1 MKRLSRWSMAIVATF
16 VLALSLVGGLAKQA
30 LADTTP
36 VTSEAELL
44 AAIAAAPADG
54 SQTIVQVNAD
64 FTITAPVQVPANK
77 NIRLM
82 GTGTITSAMTGSN
95 HFYMFKIASGGAVT
109 LDGATIN
116 GNNTAFAVENRG
128 SFTLLRGVIK
138 NGKAKPYPGNNGVVL
153 TTGAGAKFVMAGGTI
168 QDSTVANALGGAVT
182 VANGATGELRDGTI
196 QNTTLTNQYSGS
208 VMVRN
213 ADFTMTGG
221 TITGGDASST
231 INSSGGLMLYALD
244 PNGETTTATMGGG
257 YITNN
262 KAVDGAGVHVYA
274 GNPQYGDSK
283 SKADFTFNGGSI
295 TNNVASESGGGIYVT
310 WNGNVVMNNGII
322 KNNTAGIAGGGVAT
336 YDQFV
341 GVVGGQKVPYS
352 RVGAPWNNWPNIYR
366 AGFTMNGG
374 SIDGNKATSNGTNQL
389 GDKGVGAGIYIASAN
404 ATLNAGEIINNT
416 ANDQGG
422 AVYVASVPYVLHIN
436 NALIKDNTA
445 TVIGGGAWFC
455 PTGDAEFHSK
465 NGVAFFNN
473 TANGAGDEIATV
485 RGAGESAGATISDY
499 MLGGASAHWTKDG
512 AVTINLP
519 SILGEADPAAARHTT
534 EEVSNIVNNTDML
547 ALESNPRHES
557 IAAAQNKAKLFIYG
571 NTAQRGGGIG
581 SNGTVITGEEGT
593 QDVTVKKVWDTSAN
607 PDAVIP
613 EKLTVYLV
621 ADGYRVDSVELSAA
635 NNWEHTFTGLPD
647 NVTLTFEESA
657 PTGWTAQTP
666 EVNGNVTTLTN
677 KADAPVTRDVPVT
690 KVWNG
695 TKKDSVTVH
704 LLADGVDTGQTLVLS
719 EANNWTGS
727 FVGVNLYAADNHV
740 IAYTV
745 SEDAIEG
752 YTSEITGD
760 MVNGFTITNTETP
773 VTPTPTPEKPG
784 KKRKHRTPDTG
795 DASVVAMVA
804 FATVGAGFVGV
815 GAYARTRKEQ

>member
-36 VTSEAELL
+36 VTSETELL
-44 AAIAAAPADG
+44 AAIATAPTDG

-82 GTGTITSAMTGSN
+82 GSGTITSAMTDPK
-95 HFYMFKIASGGAVT
+95 HLFYMFKIASGGAVT
-109 LDGATIN
+109 LDGATID

-138 NGKAKPYPGNNGVVL
+138 NGKAKPDFGNNGVVL
-153 TTGAGAKFVMAGGTI
+153 TIGAGAKFVMAGGTI
-168 QDSTVANALGGAVT
+168 QDSMVDNALGGAVT

-221 TITGGDASST
+221 TITGGDASS
-231 INSSGGLMLYALD
+231 ISSSGGLMLYARD
-244 PNGETTTATMGGG
+244 PKGETTTATMNGG

-274 GNPQYGDSK
+274 GNPNFDDSK

-341 GVVGGQKVPYS
+341 GVVKGQKVPYS

-374 SIDGNKATSNGTNQL
+374 SIEQNKATSNGTNKL
-389 GDKGVGAGIYIASAN
+389 GDKGVGAGVYIASAN
-404 ATLNAGEIINNT
+404 VTLNAGEIINNT

-455 PTGDAEFHSK
+455 PTGVAEFHSK

-519 SILGEADPAAARHTT
+519 SILGDADQAAARHTT
-534 EEVSNIVNNTDML
+534 EEVSSIVNNTDLL

-557 IAAAQNKAKLFIYG
+557 INAAQNKAKLLIYG

-677 KADAPVTRDVPVT
+677 KADAPVT
-690 KVWNG
+690 
-695 TKKDSVTVH
+695 
-704 LLADGVDTGQTLVLS
+704 
-719 EANNWTGS
+719 
-727 FVGVNLYAADNHV
+727 
-740 IAYTV
+740 
-745 SEDAIEG
+745 
-752 YTSEITGD
+752 
-760 MVNGFTITNTETP
+760 
-773 VTPTPTPEKPG
+773 PTPTSEKPG
-784 KKRKHRTPDTG
+784 KKRKHRTPYTG

-815 GAYARTRKEQ
+815 GAYARTRKDQ

>member
-1 MKRLSRWSMAIVATF
+1 MEDLQSKRLQTPP
-16 VLALSLVGGLAKQA
+16 
-30 LADTTP
+30 P

-54 SQTIVQVNAD
+54 SQSIVQVNAD

-77 NIRLM
+77 NIRLTGS
-82 GTGTITSAMTGSN
+82 GTVTSAMTGSN

-109 LDGATIN
+109 LDGATID

-138 NGKAKPYPGNNGVVL
+138 NGKAKLYPGNNGVVL
-153 TTGAGAKFVMAGGTI
+153 TTGAGAKFV
-168 QDSTVANALGGAVT
+168 
-182 VANGATGELRDGTI
+182 
-196 QNTTLTNQYSGS
+196 
-208 VMVRN
+208 
-213 ADFTMTGG
+213 MTGG

-262 KAVDGAGVHVYA
+262 KAVEGAGVHIYA
-274 GNPQYGDSK
+274 GNPQLGDSK

-295 TNNVASESGGGIYVT
+295 TNNVALSSGGGIYVT
-310 WNGNVVMNNGII
+310 WNGNAVMNNGII

-374 SIDGNKATSNGTNQL
+374 SIDGNKATSNGINQL

-436 NALIKDNTA
+436 NTLIKDNTA

-465 NGVAFFNN
+465 NGVAFSNN

-519 SILGEADPAAARHTT
+519 SILGDADPAAARHTT

-557 IAAAQNKAKLFIYG
+557 INATQNKAQLLIYG

-613 EKLTVYLV
+613 EKLTVYFV

-666 EVNGNVTTLTN
+666 EANGNVTTLTN

-704 LLADGVDTGQTLVLS
+704 LLADGVDTGQTVVLS
-719 EANNWTGS
+719 EANNWTSS
-727 FVGVNLYAADNHV
+727 F
-740 IAYTV
+740 
-745 SEDAIEG
+745 
-752 YTSEITGD
+752 
-760 MVNGFTITNTETP
+760 MV
-773 VTPTPTPEKPG
+773 
-784 KKRKHRTPDTG
+784 
-795 DASVVAMVA
+795 
-804 FATVGAGFVGV
+804 
-815 GAYARTRKEQ
+815 

>member
-1 MKRLSRWSMAIVATF
+1 MKRLSRWSMAVVATF

-30 LADTTP
+30 LADTTV
-36 VTSEAELL
+36 VTSESELL

-54 SQTIVQVNAD
+54 SQSILQVNAD
-64 FTITAPVQVPANK
+64 FTISAPVQIPANK
-77 NIRLM
+77 NIRLT
-82 GTGTITSAMTGSN
+82 GSGTITSAMTGSN
-95 HFYMFKIASGGAVT
+95 SFYMFKIASGGAVT
-109 LDGATIN
+109 LDGASID

-128 SFTLLRGVIK
+128 SFTVLRGVIK
-138 NGKAKPYPGNNGVVL
+138 NGKARPSPGNNGVVF
-153 TTGAGAKFVMAGGTI
+153 TTGAGAKFIMAGGTI

-182 VANGATGELRDGTI
+182 IANGATGELRDGTI
-196 QNTTLTNQYSGS
+196 QNTTLTNQYSAS
-208 VMVRN
+208 VLVRN

-221 TITGGDASST
+221 TITGGDAST
-231 INSSGGLMLYALD
+231 TVNSSGGLMLYALD

-257 YITNN
+257 YISHN
-262 KAVDGAGVHVYA
+262 KSKEGAGVLVYA
-274 GNPQYGDSK
+274 GNPNFGDSK

-295 TNNVASESGGGIYVT
+295 TDNVASSIGGGIYVT

-322 KNNTAGIAGGGVAT
+322 KNNTAGNAGGGVAA

-422 AVYVASVPYVLHIN
+422 AVYVASVPYVVHIN
-436 NALIKDNTA
+436 NALIKENTA

-455 PTGDAEFHSK
+455 PTGEAEFHSK

-473 TANGAGDEIATV
+473 TANGAADEIATV
-485 RGAGESAGATISDY
+485 RGAGNTAGATISDY

-512 AVTINLP
+512 AVAINLP
-519 SILGEADPAAARHTT
+519 SILGDADPAAARHTT

-557 IAAAQNKAKLFIYG
+557 INAAQNKAQLLIYG

-607 PDAVIP
+607 PNAVIP

-647 NVTLTFEESA
+647 NVTLSFAEST

-666 EVNGNVTTLTN
+666 QVNGNVTTLTN
-677 KADAPVTRDVPVT
+677 KADAPETRNIPVT
-690 KVWNG
+690 KVWSG
-695 TKKDSVTVH
+695 AKKDSVTVH
-704 LLADGVDTGQTLVLS
+704 LLADGVDTGKTLVLS

-727 FVGVNLYAADNHV
+727 FTGVNLYAADGHV

-752 YTSEITGD
+752 YTSETTGD

-784 KKRKHRTPDTG
+784 KKRKHRTPNTG
-795 DASVVAMVA
+795 DASVVALVA
-804 FATVGAGFVGV
+804 FATVGVGFVGI
-815 GAYARTRKEQ
+815 GAYARTRKDQ

>member
-1 MKRLSRWSMAIVATF
+1 MKRLSHWSMAIVATF
-16 VLALSLVGGLAKQA
+16 VLALSLIGGLAKQA

-36 VTSEAELL
+36 VTSETELL
-44 AAIAAAPADG
+44 AAIATAPTDG
-54 SQTIVQVNAD
+54 SQTIVQVNTD

-82 GTGTITSAMTGSN
+82 GSGTITSAMTDPK
-95 HFYMFKIASGGAVT
+95 HLFYMFKIASGGAVT
-109 LDGATIN
+109 LDGATID
-116 GNNTAFAVENRG
+116 GNDTAFAVENRG

-138 NGKAKPYPGNNGVVL
+138 NGKAKPDFGNNGVVL
-153 TTGAGAKFVMAGGTI
+153 TIGAGAKFVMAGGTI
-168 QDSTVANALGGAVT
+168 QDSTVDNALGGAVT

-196 QNTTLTNQYSGS
+196 QNTTLSNQYSGS

-221 TITGGDASST
+221 TITGGDASS
-231 INSSGGLMLYALD
+231 ISSSGGLMLYARD
-244 PNGETTTATMGGG
+244 PKGETTTATMNGG

-274 GNPQYGDSK
+274 GNPNFDDSK

-341 GVVGGQKVPYS
+341 GVVKGQKVPYS

-374 SIDGNKATSNGTNQL
+374 SIDGNKATSNGTNKL
-389 GDKGVGAGIYIASAN
+389 GDKGVGAGVYIASAN
-404 ATLNAGEIINNT
+404 VTLNAGEIINNT

-455 PTGDAEFHSK
+455 PTGVAEFHSK

-519 SILGEADPAAARHTT
+519 SILGEADQAAARHTT

-547 ALESNPRHES
+547 ALESNLRYSS
-557 IAAAQNKAKLFIYG
+557 ITAAQNKAQLIISG

-677 KADAPVTRDVPVT
+677 KADAPVT
-690 KVWNG
+690 
-695 TKKDSVTVH
+695 
-704 LLADGVDTGQTLVLS
+704 
-719 EANNWTGS
+719 
-727 FVGVNLYAADNHV
+727 
-740 IAYTV
+740 
-745 SEDAIEG
+745 
-752 YTSEITGD
+752 
-760 MVNGFTITNTETP
+760 
-773 VTPTPTPEKPG
+773 PTPTPEKPG
-784 KKRKHRTPDTG
+784 KKRKHRTPYTG

-815 GAYARTRKEQ
+815 GAYARTRKDQ

>member
-16 VLALSLVGGLAKQA
+16 VLALSLIGGLAKQA

-36 VTSEAELL
+36 VTSETELL
-44 AAIAAAPADG
+44 AAIATAPTDG

-82 GTGTITSAMTGSN
+82 GSGTITSAMTDPK
-95 HFYMFKIASGGAVT
+95 HLFYMFKIASGGAVT
-109 LDGATIN
+109 LDGATID

-138 NGKAKPYPGNNGVVL
+138 NGKAKPDFGNNGVVL
-153 TTGAGAKFVMAGGTI
+153 TIGAGAKFVMAGGTI
-168 QDSTVANALGGAVT
+168 QDSTVDNALGGAVT

-221 TITGGDASST
+221 TITGGDASS
-231 INSSGGLMLYALD
+231 ISSSGGLMLYARD
-244 PNGETTTATMGGG
+244 PKGETTTATMNGG

-274 GNPQYGDSK
+274 GNPNFDDSK

-341 GVVGGQKVPYS
+341 GVVKGQKVPYS

-374 SIDGNKATSNGTNQL
+374 SIEQNKATSNGTNKL
-389 GDKGVGAGIYIASAN
+389 GDKGVGAGVYIASAN
-404 ATLNAGEIINNT
+404 VTLNAGEIINNT

-455 PTGDAEFHSK
+455 PTGVAEFHSK

-512 AVTINLP
+512 AVIINLP
-519 SILGEADPAAARHTT
+519 SILGDADPAAARHTT
-534 EEVSNIVNNTDML
+534 EEVSSIVNNTDLL

-557 IAAAQNKAKLFIYG
+557 INAAQNKAKLLIYG

-677 KADAPVTRDVPVT
+677 KADAPVT
-690 KVWNG
+690 
-695 TKKDSVTVH
+695 
-704 LLADGVDTGQTLVLS
+704 
-719 EANNWTGS
+719 
-727 FVGVNLYAADNHV
+727 
-740 IAYTV
+740 
-745 SEDAIEG
+745 
-752 YTSEITGD
+752 
-760 MVNGFTITNTETP
+760 
-773 VTPTPTPEKPG
+773 PTPTPEKPG
-784 KKRKHRTPDTG
+784 KKRKHRTPYTG

-815 GAYARTRKEQ
+815 GAYARTRKDQ

>member
-36 VTSEAELL
+36 VTSETELL
-44 AAIAAAPADG
+44 AAIATAPTDG
-54 SQTIVQVNAD
+54 SQTIVQVNTD

-82 GTGTITSAMTGSN
+82 GSGTITSAMTDPK
-95 HFYMFKIASGGAVT
+95 HLFYMFKIASGGAVT
-109 LDGATIN
+109 LDGATID

-138 NGKAKPYPGNNGVVL
+138 NGKAKPDFGNNGVVL
-153 TTGAGAKFVMAGGTI
+153 TIGAGAKFVMAGGTI
-168 QDSTVANALGGAVT
+168 QDSTVDNALGGAVT

-221 TITGGDASST
+221 TITGGDASS
-231 INSSGGLMLYALD
+231 ISSSGGLMLYARD
-244 PNGETTTATMGGG
+244 PKGETTTATMNGG

-274 GNPQYGDSK
+274 GNPNFDDSK

-341 GVVGGQKVPYS
+341 GVVKGQKVPYS
-352 RVGAPWNNWPNIYR
+352 RVGAPWNTWPNIYR

-374 SIDGNKATSNGTNQL
+374 SIEQNKATSNGTNKL
-389 GDKGVGAGIYIASAN
+389 GDKGVGAGVYIASAN
-404 ATLNAGEIINNT
+404 VTLNAGEIINNT

-455 PTGDAEFHSK
+455 PTGVAEFHSK

-519 SILGEADPAAARHTT
+519 SILGDADPAAARHTT
-534 EEVSNIVNNTDML
+534 EEVSSIVNNTDLL

-557 IAAAQNKAKLFIYG
+557 INAAQNKAKLLIYG

-666 EVNGNVTTLTN
+666 EVNDNVTTLTN
-677 KADAPVTRDVPVT
+677 KADA
-690 KVWNG
+690 
-695 TKKDSVTVH
+695 
-704 LLADGVDTGQTLVLS
+704 
-719 EANNWTGS
+719 
-727 FVGVNLYAADNHV
+727 
-740 IAYTV
+740 
-745 SEDAIEG
+745 
-752 YTSEITGD
+752 
-760 MVNGFTITNTETP
+760 P

-784 KKRKHRTPDTG
+784 KKRKHRTPYTG
-795 DASVVAMVA
+795 DASVVAMVS

-815 GAYARTRKEQ
+815 GAYARTRKDQ

>member
-30 LADTTP
+30 FADTTP

-77 NIRLM
+77 NIRLT
-82 GTGTITSAMTGSN
+82 GSGTITSTSAMTDSN
-95 HFYMFKIASGGAVT
+95 RFFYMFKIASGGAVT
-109 LDGATIN
+109 LDGATID

-138 NGKAKPYPGNNGVVL
+138 NGKAKPDFGNNGVVL
-153 TTGAGAKFVMAGGTI
+153 TIGAGAKFVMAGGTI
-168 QDSTVANALGGAVT
+168 QDSTVDNALGGAVT

-221 TITGGDASST
+221 TITGGDASS
-231 INSSGGLMLYALD
+231 ISSSGGLMLYARD
-244 PNGETTTATMGGG
+244 PKGETTTATMNGG

-274 GNPQYGDSK
+274 GNPNFDDSK

-341 GVVGGQKVPYS
+341 GVVKGQKVPYS
-352 RVGAPWNNWPNIYR
+352 RVGAPWNTWPNIYR

-374 SIDGNKATSNGTNQL
+374 SIEQNKATSNGTNKL
-389 GDKGVGAGIYIASAN
+389 GDKGVGAGVYIASAN
-404 ATLNAGEIINNT
+404 VTLNAGEIINNT

-455 PTGDAEFHSK
+455 PTGVAEFHSK

-519 SILGEADPAAARHTT
+519 SILGDADPAAARHTT
-534 EEVSNIVNNTDML
+534 EEVSSIVNNTDLL

-557 IAAAQNKAKLFIYG
+557 INAAQNKAKLLIYG

-677 KADAPVTRDVPVT
+677 KADAPVT
-690 KVWNG
+690 
-695 TKKDSVTVH
+695 
-704 LLADGVDTGQTLVLS
+704 
-719 EANNWTGS
+719 
-727 FVGVNLYAADNHV
+727 
-740 IAYTV
+740 
-745 SEDAIEG
+745 
-752 YTSEITGD
+752 
-760 MVNGFTITNTETP
+760 
-773 VTPTPTPEKPG
+773 PTPTPEKPG

-795 DASVVAMVA
+795 DAGVVAMVA

-815 GAYARTRKEQ
+815 GAYARTRKDQ

>member
-16 VLALSLVGGLAKQA
+16 VLALSLIGGLAKQA

-36 VTSEAELL
+36 VTSETELL
-44 AAIAAAPADG
+44 AAIATAPTDG

-82 GTGTITSAMTGSN
+82 GSGTITSAMTDPK
-95 HFYMFKIASGGAVT
+95 HLFYMFKIASGGAVT
-109 LDGATIN
+109 LDGATID

-138 NGKAKPYPGNNGVVL
+138 NGKAKPDFGNNGVVL
-153 TTGAGAKFVMAGGTI
+153 TIGAGAKFVMAGGTI
-168 QDSTVANALGGAVT
+168 QDSTVDNALGGAVT

-221 TITGGDASST
+221 TITGGDASS
-231 INSSGGLMLYALD
+231 ISSSGGLMLYARD
-244 PNGETTTATMGGG
+244 PKGETTTATMNGG

-274 GNPQYGDSK
+274 GNPNFDDSK

-341 GVVGGQKVPYS
+341 GVVKGQKVPYS

-374 SIDGNKATSNGTNQL
+374 SIEQNKATSNGTNKL
-389 GDKGVGAGIYIASAN
+389 GDKGVGAGVYIASAN
-404 ATLNAGEIINNT
+404 VTLNAGEIINNT

-455 PTGDAEFHSK
+455 PTGVAEFHSK

-519 SILGEADPAAARHTT
+519 SILGDADPAAARHTT
-534 EEVSNIVNNTDML
+534 EEVSSIVNNTDLL

-557 IAAAQNKAKLFIYG
+557 INAAQNKAKLLIYG

-677 KADAPVTRDVPVT
+677 KADAPVT
-690 KVWNG
+690 
-695 TKKDSVTVH
+695 
-704 LLADGVDTGQTLVLS
+704 
-719 EANNWTGS
+719 
-727 FVGVNLYAADNHV
+727 
-740 IAYTV
+740 
-745 SEDAIEG
+745 
-752 YTSEITGD
+752 
-760 MVNGFTITNTETP
+760 
-773 VTPTPTPEKPG
+773 PTPTPEKPG
-784 KKRKHRTPDTG
+784 KKRKHRTPYTG
-795 DASVVAMVA
+795 DASVVAMVS

-815 GAYARTRKEQ
+815 GAYARTRKDQ

>member
-16 VLALSLVGGLAKQA
+16 VLALSLIGGLAKQA

-36 VTSEAELL
+36 VTSETELL
-44 AAIAAAPADG
+44 AAIATAPTDG

-82 GTGTITSAMTGSN
+82 GSGTITSAMTDPK
-95 HFYMFKIASGGAVT
+95 HLFYMFKIASGGAVT
-109 LDGATIN
+109 LDGATID

-138 NGKAKPYPGNNGVVL
+138 NGKAKPDFGNNGVVL
-153 TTGAGAKFVMAGGTI
+153 TIGAGAKFVMAGGTI
-168 QDSTVANALGGAVT
+168 QDSTVDSALGGAVT

-221 TITGGDASST
+221 TITGGDASS
-231 INSSGGLMLYALD
+231 ISSSGGLMLYARD
-244 PNGETTTATMGGG
+244 PKGETTTATMNGG

-274 GNPQYGDSK
+274 GNPNFDDSK

-341 GVVGGQKVPYS
+341 GVVKGQKVPYS

-374 SIDGNKATSNGTNQL
+374 SIEQNKATSNGTNKL
-389 GDKGVGAGIYIASAN
+389 GDKGVGAGVYIASAN
-404 ATLNAGEIINNT
+404 VTLNAGEIINNT

-455 PTGDAEFHSK
+455 PTGVAEFHSK

-519 SILGEADPAAARHTT
+519 SILGDADPAAARHTT
-534 EEVSNIVNNTDML
+534 EEVSSIVNNTDLL

-557 IAAAQNKAKLFIYG
+557 INAAQNKAKLLIYG

-677 KADAPVTRDVPVT
+677 KADAPVT
-690 KVWNG
+690 
-695 TKKDSVTVH
+695 
-704 LLADGVDTGQTLVLS
+704 
-719 EANNWTGS
+719 
-727 FVGVNLYAADNHV
+727 
-740 IAYTV
+740 
-745 SEDAIEG
+745 
-752 YTSEITGD
+752 
-760 MVNGFTITNTETP
+760 
-773 VTPTPTPEKPG
+773 PTPTPEKPG
-784 KKRKHRTPDTG
+784 KKRKHRTPYTG
-795 DASVVAMVA
+795 DASVVAMVS

-815 GAYARTRKEQ
+815 GAYARTRKDQ

>member
-16 VLALSLVGGLAKQA
+16 VLALSLIGGLAKQA

-36 VTSEAELL
+36 VTSETELL
-44 AAIAAAPADG
+44 AAIATAPTDG
-54 SQTIVQVNAD
+54 SQTIVQVNTD

-82 GTGTITSAMTGSN
+82 GSGTITSAMTDPK
-95 HFYMFKIASGGAVT
+95 HLFYMFKIASGGAVT
-109 LDGATIN
+109 LDGATID

-138 NGKAKPYPGNNGVVL
+138 NGKAKPDFGNNGVVL
-153 TTGAGAKFVMAGGTI
+153 TIGAGAKFVMAGGTI
-168 QDSTVANALGGAVT
+168 QDSTVDNALGGAVT
-182 VANGATGELRDGTI
+182 VAHGATGELRDGTI

-221 TITGGDASST
+221 TITGGDASS
-231 INSSGGLMLYALD
+231 ISSSGGLMLYARD
-244 PNGETTTATMGGG
+244 PKGETTTATMNGG

-274 GNPQYGDSK
+274 GNPNFDDSK

-341 GVVGGQKVPYS
+341 GVVKGQKVPYS

-374 SIDGNKATSNGTNQL
+374 SIEQNKATSNGTNKL
-389 GDKGVGAGIYIASAN
+389 GDKGVGAGVYIASAN
-404 ATLNAGEIINNT
+404 VTLNAGEIINNT

-455 PTGDAEFHSK
+455 PTGVAEFHSK

-519 SILGEADPAAARHTT
+519 SILGDADPAAARHTT
-534 EEVSNIVNNTDML
+534 EEVSSIVNNTDLL

-557 IAAAQNKAKLFIYG
+557 INAAQNKAKLLIYG

-581 SNGTVITGEEGT
+581 SNGTVITGEEGA

-677 KADAPVTRDVPVT
+677 KADAPVT
-690 KVWNG
+690 
-695 TKKDSVTVH
+695 
-704 LLADGVDTGQTLVLS
+704 
-719 EANNWTGS
+719 
-727 FVGVNLYAADNHV
+727 
-740 IAYTV
+740 
-745 SEDAIEG
+745 
-752 YTSEITGD
+752 
-760 MVNGFTITNTETP
+760 
-773 VTPTPTPEKPG
+773 PTPTPEKHG
-784 KKRKHRTPDTG
+784 KKRKHRTPYTG

>member
-16 VLALSLVGGLAKQA
+16 VLALSLIGGLAKQA

-36 VTSEAELL
+36 VTSETELL
-44 AAIAAAPADG
+44 AAIATAPTDG
-54 SQTIVQVNAD
+54 SQTIVQVNTD

-82 GTGTITSAMTGSN
+82 GSGTITSAMTDPK
-95 HFYMFKIASGGAVT
+95 HLFYMFKIASGGAVT
-109 LDGATIN
+109 LDGATID

-138 NGKAKPYPGNNGVVL
+138 NGKAKPDFGNNGVVL
-153 TTGAGAKFVMAGGTI
+153 TIGAGAKFVMAGGTI
-168 QDSTVANALGGAVT
+168 QDSTVDNALGGAVT

-221 TITGGDASST
+221 TITGGDASS
-231 INSSGGLMLYALD
+231 ISSSGGLMLYARD
-244 PNGETTTATMGGG
+244 PKGETTTATMNGG

-262 KAVDGAGVHVYA
+262 KAVDGAGIHVYA
-274 GNPQYGDSK
+274 GNPNFDDSK

-341 GVVGGQKVPYS
+341 GVVKGQKVPYS

-374 SIDGNKATSNGTNQL
+374 SIEQNKATSNGTNKL
-389 GDKGVGAGIYIASAN
+389 GDKGVGAGVYIASAN
-404 ATLNAGEIINNT
+404 VTLNAGEIINNT

-455 PTGDAEFHSK
+455 PTGVAEFHSK

-519 SILGEADPAAARHTT
+519 SILGDADPAAARHTT
-534 EEVSNIVNNTDML
+534 EEVSSIVNNTDLL

-557 IAAAQNKAKLFIYG
+557 INAAQNKAKLLIYG

-677 KADAPVTRDVPVT
+677 KADAPVT
-690 KVWNG
+690 
-695 TKKDSVTVH
+695 
-704 LLADGVDTGQTLVLS
+704 
-719 EANNWTGS
+719 
-727 FVGVNLYAADNHV
+727 
-740 IAYTV
+740 
-745 SEDAIEG
+745 
-752 YTSEITGD
+752 
-760 MVNGFTITNTETP
+760 
-773 VTPTPTPEKPG
+773 PTPTPEKPG
-784 KKRKHRTPDTG
+784 KKRKHRTPYTG
-795 DASVVAMVA
+795 DASVVAMVS

-815 GAYARTRKEQ
+815 GAYARTRKDQ

>member
-16 VLALSLVGGLAKQA
+16 VLALSLIGGLAKQA

-36 VTSEAELL
+36 VTSETELL
-44 AAIAAAPADG
+44 AAIATAPTDG

-82 GTGTITSAMTGSN
+82 GSGTITSAMTDPK
-95 HFYMFKIASGGAVT
+95 HLFYMFKIASGGAVT
-109 LDGATIN
+109 LDGATID

-138 NGKAKPYPGNNGVVL
+138 NGKAKPDFGNNGVVL
-153 TTGAGAKFVMAGGTI
+153 TIGAGAKFVMAGGTI
-168 QDSTVANALGGAVT
+168 QDSTVDNALGGAVT

-221 TITGGDASST
+221 TITGGDASS
-231 INSSGGLMLYALD
+231 ISSSGGLMLYARD
-244 PNGETTTATMGGG
+244 PKGETTTATMNGG

-274 GNPQYGDSK
+274 GNPNFDDSK

-341 GVVGGQKVPYS
+341 GVVKGQKVPYS

-374 SIDGNKATSNGTNQL
+374 SIEQNKATSNGTNKL
-389 GDKGVGAGIYIASAN
+389 GDKGVGAGVYIASAN
-404 ATLNAGEIINNT
+404 VTLNAGEIINNT

-455 PTGDAEFHSK
+455 PTGVAEFHSK

-519 SILGEADPAAARHTT
+519 SILGDADPAAARHTT
-534 EEVSNIVNNTDML
+534 EEVSSIVNNTDLL

-557 IAAAQNKAKLFIYG
+557 INAAQNKAKLLIYG

-677 KADAPVTRDVPVT
+677 KADAPVT
-690 KVWNG
+690 
-695 TKKDSVTVH
+695 
-704 LLADGVDTGQTLVLS
+704 
-719 EANNWTGS
+719 
-727 FVGVNLYAADNHV
+727 
-740 IAYTV
+740 
-745 SEDAIEG
+745 
-752 YTSEITGD
+752 
-760 MVNGFTITNTETP
+760 
-773 VTPTPTPEKPG
+773 PTPTPEKPG
-784 KKRKHRTPDTG
+784 KKRKHRTPYTG

-815 GAYARTRKEQ
+815 GAYARTRKDQ

>member
-16 VLALSLVGGLAKQA
+16 VLALSLIGGLAKQA

-36 VTSEAELL
+36 VTSETELL
-44 AAIAAAPADG
+44 AAIATAPTDG

-82 GTGTITSAMTGSN
+82 GSGTITSAMTDPK
-95 HFYMFKIASGGAVT
+95 HLFYMFKIASGGAVT
-109 LDGATIN
+109 LDGATID

-138 NGKAKPYPGNNGVVL
+138 NGKAKPDFGNNGVVL
-153 TTGAGAKFVMAGGTI
+153 TIGAGAKFVMAGGTI
-168 QDSTVANALGGAVT
+168 QDSTVDNALGGAVT

-221 TITGGDASST
+221 TITGGDASS
-231 INSSGGLMLYALD
+231 ISSSGGLMLYARD
-244 PNGETTTATMGGG
+244 PKGETTTATMNGG

-274 GNPQYGDSK
+274 GNPNFDDSK

-341 GVVGGQKVPYS
+341 GVVKGQKVPYS

-374 SIDGNKATSNGTNQL
+374 SIEQNKATSNGTNKL
-389 GDKGVGAGIYIASAN
+389 GDKGVGAGVYIASAN
-404 ATLNAGEIINNT
+404 VTLNAGEIINNT

-455 PTGDAEFHSK
+455 PTGVAEFHSK

-519 SILGEADPAAARHTT
+519 SILGDADPAARHTT
-534 EEVSNIVNNTDML
+534 EEVSSIVNNTDLL

-557 IAAAQNKAKLFIYG
+557 INAAQNKAKLLIYG

-677 KADAPVTRDVPVT
+677 KADAPVT
-690 KVWNG
+690 
-695 TKKDSVTVH
+695 
-704 LLADGVDTGQTLVLS
+704 
-719 EANNWTGS
+719 
-727 FVGVNLYAADNHV
+727 
-740 IAYTV
+740 
-745 SEDAIEG
+745 
-752 YTSEITGD
+752 
-760 MVNGFTITNTETP
+760 
-773 VTPTPTPEKPG
+773 PTPTPEKHG
-784 KKRKHRTPDTG
+784 KKRKHRTPYTG

>member
-16 VLALSLVGGLAKQA
+16 VLALSLIGGLAKQA

-36 VTSEAELL
+36 VASETELL
-44 AAIAAAPADG
+44 AAIATAPTDG

-82 GTGTITSAMTGSN
+82 GSGTITSAMTGSN
-95 HFYMFKIASGGAVT
+95 FYMFKIASGGAVT
-109 LDGATIN
+109 LDGATID

-138 NGKAKPYPGNNGVVL
+138 NGKAKPDFGNNGVVL
-153 TTGAGAKFVMAGGTI
+153 TIGAGAKFVMAGGTI
-168 QDSTVANALGGAVT
+168 QDSTVDNALGGAVT

-221 TITGGDASST
+221 TITGGDASS
-231 INSSGGLMLYALD
+231 ISSSGGLMLYARD
-244 PNGETTTATMGGG
+244 PKGETTTATMNGG

-274 GNPQYGDSK
+274 GNPNFDDSK

-341 GVVGGQKVPYS
+341 GVVKGQKVPYS

-374 SIDGNKATSNGTNQL
+374 SIEQNKATSNGTNKL
-389 GDKGVGAGIYIASAN
+389 GDKGVGAGVYIASAN
-404 ATLNAGEIINNT
+404 VTLNAGEIINNT

-455 PTGDAEFHSK
+455 PTGVAEFHSK

-519 SILGEADPAAARHTT
+519 SILGDADPAAARHTT
-534 EEVSNIVNNTDML
+534 EEVSSIVNNTDLL

-557 IAAAQNKAKLFIYG
+557 INAAQNKAKLLIYG

-677 KADAPVTRDVPVT
+677 KADAPVT
-690 KVWNG
+690 
-695 TKKDSVTVH
+695 
-704 LLADGVDTGQTLVLS
+704 
-719 EANNWTGS
+719 
-727 FVGVNLYAADNHV
+727 
-740 IAYTV
+740 
-745 SEDAIEG
+745 
-752 YTSEITGD
+752 
-760 MVNGFTITNTETP
+760 
-773 VTPTPTPEKPG
+773 PTPTPEKPG
-784 KKRKHRTPDTG
+784 KKRKHRTPYTG
-795 DASVVAMVA
+795 DASVVAMVS

>member
-16 VLALSLVGGLAKQA
+16 VLALSLIGGLAKQA

-36 VTSEAELL
+36 VTSETELL
-44 AAIAAAPADG
+44 AAIATAPTDG
-54 SQTIVQVNAD
+54 SQTIVQVNTD

-82 GTGTITSAMTGSN
+82 GSGTITSAMTDPK
-95 HFYMFKIASGGAVT
+95 HLFYMFKIASGGAVT
-109 LDGATIN
+109 LDGATID

-138 NGKAKPYPGNNGVVL
+138 NGKAKPDFGNNGVVL
-153 TTGAGAKFVMAGGTI
+153 TIGAGAKFVMAGGTI
-168 QDSTVANALGGAVT
+168 QDSTVDNALGGAVT

-221 TITGGDASST
+221 TITGGDASS
-231 INSSGGLMLYALD
+231 ISSSGGLMLYARD
-244 PNGETTTATMGGG
+244 PKGETTTATMNGG

-274 GNPQYGDSK
+274 GNPNFDDSK

-341 GVVGGQKVPYS
+341 GVVKGQKVPYS

-374 SIDGNKATSNGTNQL
+374 SIEQNKATSNGTNKL
-389 GDKGVGAGIYIASAN
+389 GDKGVGAGVYIASAN
-404 ATLNAGEIINNT
+404 VTLNAGEIINNT

-455 PTGDAEFHSK
+455 PTGVAEFHSK

-519 SILGEADPAAARHTT
+519 SILGDADQAAARHTT
-534 EEVSNIVNNTDML
+534 EEVSSIVNNTDLL

-557 IAAAQNKAKLFIYG
+557 INAAQNKAKLLIYG

-677 KADAPVTRDVPVT
+677 KADAPVT
-690 KVWNG
+690 
-695 TKKDSVTVH
+695 
-704 LLADGVDTGQTLVLS
+704 
-719 EANNWTGS
+719 
-727 FVGVNLYAADNHV
+727 
-740 IAYTV
+740 
-745 SEDAIEG
+745 
-752 YTSEITGD
+752 
-760 MVNGFTITNTETP
+760 
-773 VTPTPTPEKPG
+773 PTPTSEKPG
-784 KKRKHRTPDTG
+784 KKRKHRTPYTG

-815 GAYARTRKEQ
+815 GAYARTRKDQ

>member
-16 VLALSLVGGLAKQA
+16 VLALSLIGGLAKQA

-36 VTSEAELL
+36 VTSETELL
-44 AAIAAAPADG
+44 AAIATAPTDG
-54 SQTIVQVNAD
+54 SQTIVQVNTD

-82 GTGTITSAMTGSN
+82 GSGTITSAMTDPK
-95 HFYMFKIASGGAVT
+95 HLFYMFKIASGGAVT
-109 LDGATIN
+109 LDGATID
-116 GNNTAFAVENRG
+116 GNDTAFAVENRG

-138 NGKAKPYPGNNGVVL
+138 NGKAKPDFGNNGVVL
-153 TTGAGAKFVMAGGTI
+153 TIGAGAKFVMAGGTI
-168 QDSTVANALGGAVT
+168 QDSTVDNALGGAVT

-196 QNTTLTNQYSGS
+196 QNTTLSNQYSGS

-221 TITGGDASST
+221 TITGGDASS
-231 INSSGGLMLYALD
+231 ISSSGGLMLYARD
-244 PNGETTTATMGGG
+244 PKGETTTATMNGG

-262 KAVDGAGVHVYA
+262 KAVDGAGIHVYA
-274 GNPQYGDSK
+274 GNPNFDDSK

-341 GVVGGQKVPYS
+341 GVVKGQKVPYS

-374 SIDGNKATSNGTNQL
+374 SIEQNKATSNGTNKL
-389 GDKGVGAGIYIASAN
+389 GDKGVGAGVYIASAN
-404 ATLNAGEIINNT
+404 VTLNAGEIINNT

-455 PTGDAEFHSK
+455 PTGVAEFHSK

-519 SILGEADPAAARHTT
+519 SILGDADPAAARHTT
-534 EEVSNIVNNTDML
+534 EEVSSIVNNTDLL

-557 IAAAQNKAKLFIYG
+557 INAAQNKAKLLIYG

-677 KADAPVTRDVPVT
+677 KADAPVT
-690 KVWNG
+690 
-695 TKKDSVTVH
+695 
-704 LLADGVDTGQTLVLS
+704 
-719 EANNWTGS
+719 
-727 FVGVNLYAADNHV
+727 
-740 IAYTV
+740 
-745 SEDAIEG
+745 
-752 YTSEITGD
+752 
-760 MVNGFTITNTETP
+760 
-773 VTPTPTPEKPG
+773 PTPTPEKPG
-784 KKRKHRTPDTG
+784 KKRKHRTPYTG

-815 GAYARTRKEQ
+815 GAYARTRKDQ

>member
-16 VLALSLVGGLAKQA
+16 VLALSLIGGLAKQA

-36 VTSEAELL
+36 VTSETELL
-44 AAIAAAPADG
+44 AAIATAPTDG
-54 SQTIVQVNAD
+54 SQTIVQVNTD

-82 GTGTITSAMTGSN
+82 GSGTITSAMTDPK
-95 HFYMFKIASGGAVT
+95 HLFYMFKIASGGAVT
-109 LDGATIN
+109 LDGATID
-116 GNNTAFAVENRG
+116 GNDTAFAVENRG

-138 NGKAKPYPGNNGVVL
+138 NGKAKPDFGNNGVVL
-153 TTGAGAKFVMAGGTI
+153 TIGAGAKFVMAGGTI
-168 QDSTVANALGGAVT
+168 QDSTVDNALGGAVT

-196 QNTTLTNQYSGS
+196 QNTTLSNQYSGS

-221 TITGGDASST
+221 TITGGDASS
-231 INSSGGLMLYALD
+231 ISSSGGLMLYARD
-244 PNGETTTATMGGG
+244 PKGETTTATMNGG

-274 GNPQYGDSK
+274 GNPNFDDSK

-341 GVVGGQKVPYS
+341 GVVKGQKVPYS

-374 SIDGNKATSNGTNQL
+374 SIEQNKATSNGTNKL
-389 GDKGVGAGIYIASAN
+389 GDKGVGAGVYIASAN
-404 ATLNAGEIINNT
+404 VTLNAGEIINNT

-455 PTGDAEFHSK
+455 PTGVAEFHSK

-519 SILGEADPAAARHTT
+519 SILGDADPAAARHTT
-534 EEVSNIVNNTDML
+534 EEVSSIVNNTDLL

-557 IAAAQNKAKLFIYG
+557 INAAQNKAKLLIYG

-677 KADAPVTRDVPVT
+677 KADAPVT
-690 KVWNG
+690 
-695 TKKDSVTVH
+695 
-704 LLADGVDTGQTLVLS
+704 
-719 EANNWTGS
+719 
-727 FVGVNLYAADNHV
+727 
-740 IAYTV
+740 
-745 SEDAIEG
+745 
-752 YTSEITGD
+752 
-760 MVNGFTITNTETP
+760 
-773 VTPTPTPEKPG
+773 PTPTPEKPG
-784 KKRKHRTPDTG
+784 KKRKHRTPYTG

-815 GAYARTRKEQ
+815 GAYARTRKDQ

>member
-352 RVGAPWNNWPNIYR
+352 KVGAPWNNWPNIYR

-534 EEVSNIVNNTDML
+534 
-547 ALESNPRHES
+547 
-557 IAAAQNKAKLFIYG
+557 
-571 NTAQRGGGIG
+571 
-581 SNGTVITGEEGT
+581 
-593 QDVTVKKVWDTSAN
+593 
-607 PDAVIP
+607 
-613 EKLTVYLV
+613 
-621 ADGYRVDSVELSAA
+621 
-635 NNWEHTFTGLPD
+635 
-647 NVTLTFEESA
+647 
-657 PTGWTAQTP
+657 
-666 EVNGNVTTLTN
+666 
-677 KADAPVTRDVPVT
+677 
-690 KVWNG
+690 
-695 TKKDSVTVH
+695 
-704 LLADGVDTGQTLVLS
+704 
-719 EANNWTGS
+719 
-727 FVGVNLYAADNHV
+727 
-740 IAYTV
+740 
-745 SEDAIEG
+745 
-752 YTSEITGD
+752 
-760 MVNGFTITNTETP
+760 
-773 VTPTPTPEKPG
+773 
-784 KKRKHRTPDTG
+784 
-795 DASVVAMVA
+795 
-804 FATVGAGFVGV
+804 
-815 GAYARTRKEQ
+815 

>member
-1 MKRLSRWSMAIVATF
+1 MKRLTRWSMAIVATF

-30 LADTTP
+30 LADTP

-54 SQTIVQVNAD
+54 SQSIVQVNAD
-64 FTITAPVQVPANK
+64 FTITAPVQIPANK

-82 GTGTITSAMTGSN
+82 GSGTITSAMTGSN

-109 LDGATIN
+109 LDGATID

-128 SFTLLRGVIK
+128 TFTMLNGVIK
-138 NGKAKPYPGNNGVVL
+138 NGKARPYSGNNGVVL

-168 QDSTVANALGGAVT
+168 QDSTIANDRGGAVT
-182 VANGATGELRDGTI
+182 VVNGATGELRGGTI

-208 VMVRN
+208 VMVKN

-244 PNGETTTATMGGG
+244 PNGETTTASMNGG

-262 KAVDGAGVHVYA
+262 KAIEGAGVYVYA
-274 GNPQYGDSK
+274 GNPQFGDSK

-295 TNNVASESGGGIYVT
+295 TDNVASESGGGIYVT

-341 GVVGGQKVPYS
+341 GVVAGQDLTRMRNSKVPYS

-374 SIDGNKATSNGTNQL
+374 SIEQNKATSNGTNQL
-389 GDKGVGAGIYIASAN
+389 GDKGVGAGVYIASAN
-404 ATLNAGEIINNT
+404 VTLNAGEIINNT

-422 AVYVASVPYVLHIN
+422 AVYVASVPYVVHIN
-436 NALIKDNTA
+436 NALIKNNTA

-455 PTGDAEFHSK
+455 PTGVAEFHSK

-473 TANGAGDEIATV
+473 TANGAADEIATV

-519 SILGEADPAAARHTT
+519 SILGDADPAAARHTT
-534 EEVSNIVNNTDML
+534 EEVSSIVNNTDLL

-557 IAAAQNKAKLFIYG
+557 INAAQNKAKLLIYG

-677 KADAPVTRDVPVT
+677 KADAPVT
-690 KVWNG
+690 
-695 TKKDSVTVH
+695 
-704 LLADGVDTGQTLVLS
+704 
-719 EANNWTGS
+719 
-727 FVGVNLYAADNHV
+727 
-740 IAYTV
+740 
-745 SEDAIEG
+745 
-752 YTSEITGD
+752 
-760 MVNGFTITNTETP
+760 
-773 VTPTPTPEKPG
+773 PTPTPEKPG
-784 KKRKHRTPDTG
+784 KKRKHRTPYTG

-815 GAYARTRKEQ
+815 GAYARTRKDQ

>member
-16 VLALSLVGGLAKQA
+16 VLALSLIGGLAKQA

-36 VTSEAELL
+36 VTSETELL
-44 AAIAAAPADG
+44 AAIATAPTDG
-54 SQTIVQVNAD
+54 SQTIVQVNTD

-82 GTGTITSAMTGSN
+82 GSGTITSAMTDPK
-95 HFYMFKIASGGAVT
+95 HLFYMFKIASGGAVT
-109 LDGATIN
+109 LDGATID

-138 NGKAKPYPGNNGVVL
+138 NGKAKPDFGNNGVVL
-153 TTGAGAKFVMAGGTI
+153 TIGAGAKFVMAGGTI
-168 QDSTVANALGGAVT
+168 QDSTVDNALGGAVT

-221 TITGGDASST
+221 TITGGDASS
-231 INSSGGLMLYALD
+231 ISSSGGLMLYARD
-244 PNGETTTATMGGG
+244 PKGETTTATMNGG

-274 GNPQYGDSK
+274 GNPNFDDSK

-341 GVVGGQKVPYS
+341 GVVKGQKVPYS
-352 RVGAPWNNWPNIYR
+352 RVGAPWNTWPNIYR

-374 SIDGNKATSNGTNQL
+374 SIEQNKATSNGTNKL
-389 GDKGVGAGIYIASAN
+389 GDKGVGAGVYIASAN
-404 ATLNAGEIINNT
+404 VTLNAGEIINNT

-455 PTGDAEFHSK
+455 PTGVAEFHSK

-519 SILGEADPAAARHTT
+519 SILGDADPAAARHTT
-534 EEVSNIVNNTDML
+534 EEVSSIVNNTDLL

-557 IAAAQNKAKLFIYG
+557 INAAQNKAKLLIYG

-677 KADAPVTRDVPVT
+677 KADAPVT
-690 KVWNG
+690 
-695 TKKDSVTVH
+695 
-704 LLADGVDTGQTLVLS
+704 
-719 EANNWTGS
+719 
-727 FVGVNLYAADNHV
+727 
-740 IAYTV
+740 
-745 SEDAIEG
+745 
-752 YTSEITGD
+752 
-760 MVNGFTITNTETP
+760 
-773 VTPTPTPEKPG
+773 PTPTPEKPG

-795 DASVVAMVA
+795 DAGVVAMVA

-815 GAYARTRKEQ
+815 GAYARTRKDQ

>member
-16 VLALSLVGGLAKQA
+16 VLALSLIGGLAKQA

-36 VTSEAELL
+36 VTSETELL
-44 AAIAAAPADG
+44 AAIATAPTDG
-54 SQTIVQVNAD
+54 SLTIVQVNAD

-82 GTGTITSAMTGSN
+82 GSGTITSAMTDPK
-95 HFYMFKIASGGAVT
+95 HLFYMFKIASGGAVT
-109 LDGATIN
+109 LDGATID

-138 NGKAKPYPGNNGVVL
+138 NGKAKPDFGNNGVVL
-153 TTGAGAKFVMAGGTI
+153 TIGAGAKFVMAGGTI
-168 QDSTVANALGGAVT
+168 QDSTVDNALGGAVT

-221 TITGGDASST
+221 TITGGDASS
-231 INSSGGLMLYALD
+231 ISSSGGLMLYARD
-244 PNGETTTATMGGG
+244 PKGETTTATMNGG

-274 GNPQYGDSK
+274 GNPNFDDSK

-341 GVVGGQKVPYS
+341 GVVKGQKVPYS

-374 SIDGNKATSNGTNQL
+374 SIEQNKATSNGTNKL
-389 GDKGVGAGIYIASAN
+389 GDKGVGAGVYIASAN
-404 ATLNAGEIINNT
+404 VTLNAGEIINNT

-455 PTGDAEFHSK
+455 PTGVAEFHSK

-519 SILGEADPAAARHTT
+519 SILGDADQAAARHTT
-534 EEVSNIVNNTDML
+534 EEVSNIVNNTDIL

-557 IAAAQNKAKLFIYG
+557 INAAQNKAKLLIYG

-677 KADAPVTRDVPVT
+677 KADAPVT
-690 KVWNG
+690 
-695 TKKDSVTVH
+695 
-704 LLADGVDTGQTLVLS
+704 
-719 EANNWTGS
+719 
-727 FVGVNLYAADNHV
+727 
-740 IAYTV
+740 
-745 SEDAIEG
+745 
-752 YTSEITGD
+752 
-760 MVNGFTITNTETP
+760 
-773 VTPTPTPEKPG
+773 PTPTPEKPG
-784 KKRKHRTPDTG
+784 KKRKHRTPYTG

-815 GAYARTRKEQ
+815 GAYARTRKDQ

>member
-16 VLALSLVGGLAKQA
+16 VLALSLIGGLAKQA

-36 VTSEAELL
+36 VTSETELL
-44 AAIAAAPADG
+44 AAIATAPTDG

-82 GTGTITSAMTGSN
+82 GSGTITSAITDPK
-95 HFYMFKIASGGAVT
+95 HLFYMFKIASGGAVT
-109 LDGATIN
+109 LDGATID

-138 NGKAKPYPGNNGVVL
+138 NGKAKPDFGNNGVVL
-153 TTGAGAKFVMAGGTI
+153 TIGAGAKFVMAGGTI
-168 QDSTVANALGGAVT
+168 QDSTVDNALGGAVT

-221 TITGGDASST
+221 TITGGDASS
-231 INSSGGLMLYALD
+231 ISSSGGLMLYARD
-244 PNGETTTATMGGG
+244 PKGETTTATMNGG

-262 KAVDGAGVHVYA
+262 KAVDGAGIHVYA
-274 GNPQYGDSK
+274 GNPNFDDSK

-341 GVVGGQKVPYS
+341 GVVKGQKVPYS
-352 RVGAPWNNWPNIYR
+352 RVGAPWNTWPNIYR

-374 SIDGNKATSNGTNQL
+374 SIEQNKATSNGTNKL
-389 GDKGVGAGIYIASAN
+389 GDKGVGAGVYIASAN
-404 ATLNAGEIINNT
+404 VTLNAGEIINNT

-455 PTGDAEFHSK
+455 PTGVAEFHSK

-519 SILGEADPAAARHTT
+519 SILGDADPAAARHTT
-534 EEVSNIVNNTDML
+534 EEVSSIVNNTDLL

-557 IAAAQNKAKLFIYG
+557 INAAQNKAKLLIYG

-666 EVNGNVTTLTN
+666 EVNDNVTTLTN
-677 KADAPVTRDVPVT
+677 KADAPVTRDIPVT

-704 LLADGVDTGQTLVLS
+704 LLADGVDTGQTVVLS
-719 EANNWTGS
+719 EANNWTSS
-727 FVGVNLYAADNHV
+727 FNGVNLYAADGHA

-773 VTPTPTPEKPG
+773 VTPTPEKPG

-795 DASVVAMVA
+795 DAGVVAMVA

-815 GAYARTRKEQ
+815 GAYARTRKDQ

>member
-95 HFYMFKIASGGAVT
+95 FYMFKIASGGAVT
-109 LDGATIN
+109 LDGATID

-138 NGKAKPYPGNNGVVL
+138 NGKAKPIPGNNGVVL

-168 QDSTVANALGGAVT
+168 QDSTVDNALGGAVT

-208 VMVRN
+208 VLVRN

-231 INSSGGLMLYALD
+231 INSSGGLMLYAQH
-244 PNGETTTATMGGG
+244 PNGETTTATMSGG

-274 GNPQYGDSK
+274 GNYQFGDSK

-295 TNNVASESGGGIYVT
+295 TNNVATQSGGGIYVT

-341 GVVGGQKVPYS
+341 GDVGGQKVPYS
-352 RVGAPWNNWPNIYR
+352 RFGAPRNNWPNIYR

-374 SIDGNKATSNGTNQL
+374 SIEENKATSNGTNEL
-389 GDKGVGAGIYIASAN
+389 GDKGVGAGVYIASAN

-422 AVYVASVPYVLHIN
+422 AVYVASVPYVVHIN
-436 NALIKDNTA
+436 NALIKNNTA

-455 PTGDAEFHSK
+455 PTGVAEFHSK

-519 SILGEADPAAARHTT
+519 SSILGEADPAAARHTT

-547 ALESNPRHES
+547 ALESNLRYSS
-557 IAAAQNKAKLFIYG
+557 ITAAQNKAQLIISG

-581 SNGTVITGEEGT
+581 SNGTVMTGEEGT

-613 EKLTVYLV
+613 ETLTVYLK
-621 ADGYRVDSVELSAA
+621 ADGYVVDSVELSAA
-635 NNWEHTFTGLPD
+635 NNWEHTFHGLPD
-647 NVTLTFEESA
+647 NVTLSFTEG
-657 PTGWTAQTP
+657 TVVGWTAQTP

-760 MVNGFTITNTETP
+760 MANGFTITNTETP

>member
-36 VTSEAELL
+36 VTSETELL
-44 AAIAAAPADG
+44 AAIATAPTDG

-82 GTGTITSAMTGSN
+82 GSGTITSAMTDPK
-95 HFYMFKIASGGAVT
+95 HLFYMFKIASGGAVT
-109 LDGATIN
+109 LDGATID

-138 NGKAKPYPGNNGVVL
+138 NGKAKPDFGNNGVVL
-153 TTGAGAKFVMAGGTI
+153 TIGAGAKFVMAGGTI
-168 QDSTVANALGGAVT
+168 QDSTVDNALGGAVT

-221 TITGGDASST
+221 TITGGDASS
-231 INSSGGLMLYALD
+231 ISSSGGLMLYARD
-244 PNGETTTATMGGG
+244 PKGETTTATMNGG

-274 GNPQYGDSK
+274 GNPNFDDSK

-341 GVVGGQKVPYS
+341 GVVKGQKVPYS

-374 SIDGNKATSNGTNQL
+374 SIEQNKATSNGTNKL
-389 GDKGVGAGIYIASAN
+389 GDKGVGAGVYIASAN
-404 ATLNAGEIINNT
+404 VTFNAGEIINNT

-455 PTGDAEFHSK
+455 PTGVAEFHSK

-519 SILGEADPAAARHTT
+519 SILGDADPAAARHTT
-534 EEVSNIVNNTDML
+534 EEVSSIVNNTDLL

-557 IAAAQNKAKLFIYG
+557 INAAQNKAKLLIYG

-677 KADAPVTRDVPVT
+677 KADAPVT
-690 KVWNG
+690 
-695 TKKDSVTVH
+695 
-704 LLADGVDTGQTLVLS
+704 
-719 EANNWTGS
+719 
-727 FVGVNLYAADNHV
+727 
-740 IAYTV
+740 
-745 SEDAIEG
+745 
-752 YTSEITGD
+752 
-760 MVNGFTITNTETP
+760 
-773 VTPTPTPEKPG
+773 PTPTPEKHG
-784 KKRKHRTPDTG
+784 KKRKHRTPYTG

>member
-16 VLALSLVGGLAKQA
+16 VLALSLIGGLAKQA

-36 VTSEAELL
+36 VTSETELL
-44 AAIAAAPADG
+44 AAIATAPTDG
-54 SQTIVQVNAD
+54 SQTIVQVNTD

-82 GTGTITSAMTGSN
+82 GSGTITSAMTDPK
-95 HFYMFKIASGGAVT
+95 HLFYMFKIASGGAVT
-109 LDGATIN
+109 LDGATID
-116 GNNTAFAVENRG
+116 GNDTAFAVENRG

-138 NGKAKPYPGNNGVVL
+138 NGKAKPDFGNNGVVL
-153 TTGAGAKFVMAGGTI
+153 TIGAGAKFVMAGGTI
-168 QDSTVANALGGAVT
+168 QDSTVDNALGGAVT

-196 QNTTLTNQYSGS
+196 QNTTLSNQYSGS

-221 TITGGDASST
+221 TITGGDASS
-231 INSSGGLMLYALD
+231 ISSSGGLMLYARD
-244 PNGETTTATMGGG
+244 PKGETTTATMNGG

-262 KAVDGAGVHVYA
+262 KAVDGAGIHVYA
-274 GNPQYGDSK
+274 GNPNFDDSK

-341 GVVGGQKVPYS
+341 GVVKGQKVPYS

-374 SIDGNKATSNGTNQL
+374 SIEQNKATSNGTNQL
-389 GDKGVGAGIYIASAN
+389 GDKGVGAGVYIASAN
-404 ATLNAGEIINNT
+404 VTLNAGEIINNT

-455 PTGDAEFHSK
+455 PTGVAEFHSK

-519 SILGEADPAAARHTT
+519 SILGDADPAAARHTT
-534 EEVSNIVNNTDML
+534 EEVSSIVNNTDLL

-557 IAAAQNKAKLFIYG
+557 INAAQNKAKLLIYG

-677 KADAPVTRDVPVT
+677 KADAPVT
-690 KVWNG
+690 
-695 TKKDSVTVH
+695 
-704 LLADGVDTGQTLVLS
+704 
-719 EANNWTGS
+719 
-727 FVGVNLYAADNHV
+727 
-740 IAYTV
+740 
-745 SEDAIEG
+745 
-752 YTSEITGD
+752 
-760 MVNGFTITNTETP
+760 
-773 VTPTPTPEKPG
+773 PTPTPEKPG
-784 KKRKHRTPDTG
+784 KKRKHRTPYTG

-815 GAYARTRKEQ
+815 GAYARTRKDQ

>member
-109 LDGATIN
+109 LDGATID

-208 VMVRN
+208 VLVRN

-221 TITGGDASST
+221 TITGGDASSIDA
-231 INSSGGLMLYALD
+231 INSSGGLMLYAQH
-244 PNGETTTATMGGG
+244 PNGETTTATMSGG

-262 KAVDGAGVHVYA
+262 KAVDGAGVYVYA
-274 GNPQYGDSK
+274 GNVYYGDSK

-295 TNNVASESGGGIYVT
+295 TDNVASESGGGIYVT

-341 GVVGGQKVPYS
+341 GVVKGQKVPYS

-374 SIDGNKATSNGTNQL
+374 SIEQNKATSNGTNQL
-389 GDKGVGAGIYIASAN
+389 GDKGVGAGVYIASAN
-404 ATLNAGEIINNT
+404 VTLNAGEIINNT

-422 AVYVASVPYVLHIN
+422 AVYVASVPYVVHIN
-436 NALIKDNTA
+436 NALIKNNTA

-455 PTGDAEFHSK
+455 PTGVAEFHSK

-473 TANGAGDEIATV
+473 TANGAADEIATV

-547 ALESNPRHES
+547 ALESNLRYSS
-557 IAAAQNKAKLFIYG
+557 ITAAQNKAQLIISG

-677 KADAPVTRDVPVT
+677 KADAPVT
-690 KVWNG
+690 
-695 TKKDSVTVH
+695 
-704 LLADGVDTGQTLVLS
+704 
-719 EANNWTGS
+719 
-727 FVGVNLYAADNHV
+727 
-740 IAYTV
+740 
-745 SEDAIEG
+745 
-752 YTSEITGD
+752 
-760 MVNGFTITNTETP
+760 
-773 VTPTPTPEKPG
+773 PTPTPEKPG
-784 KKRKHRTPDTG
+784 KKRKHRTPYTG
-795 DASVVAMVA
+795 DASVVAMVS

-815 GAYARTRKEQ
+815 GAYARTRKDQ

>member
-16 VLALSLVGGLAKQA
+16 VLALSLIGGLAKQA

-36 VTSEAELL
+36 VTSETELL
-44 AAIAAAPADG
+44 AAIATAPTDG

-82 GTGTITSAMTGSN
+82 GSGTITSAMTDPK
-95 HFYMFKIASGGAVT
+95 HLFYMFKIASGGAVT
-109 LDGATIN
+109 LDGATID

-138 NGKAKPYPGNNGVVL
+138 NGKAKPDFGNNGVVL
-153 TTGAGAKFVMAGGTI
+153 TIGAGAKFVMAGGTI
-168 QDSTVANALGGAVT
+168 QDSTVDNALGGAVT

-221 TITGGDASST
+221 TITGGDASS
-231 INSSGGLMLYALD
+231 ISSSGGLMLYARD
-244 PNGETTTATMGGG
+244 PKGETTTATMNGG

-274 GNPQYGDSK
+274 GNPNFDDSK

-341 GVVGGQKVPYS
+341 GVVKGQKVPYS

-374 SIDGNKATSNGTNQL
+374 SIEQNKATSNGTNKL
-389 GDKGVGAGIYIASAN
+389 GDKGVGAGVYIASAN
-404 ATLNAGEIINNT
+404 VTLNAGEIINNT

-455 PTGDAEFHSK
+455 PTGVAEFHSK

-519 SILGEADPAAARHTT
+519 SILGDADPAAARHTT
-534 EEVSNIVNNTDML
+534 EEVSSIVNNTDLL

-557 IAAAQNKAKLFIYG
+557 INAAQNKAKLLIYG

-677 KADAPVTRDVPVT
+677 KADAPVT
-690 KVWNG
+690 
-695 TKKDSVTVH
+695 
-704 LLADGVDTGQTLVLS
+704 
-719 EANNWTGS
+719 
-727 FVGVNLYAADNHV
+727 
-740 IAYTV
+740 
-745 SEDAIEG
+745 
-752 YTSEITGD
+752 
-760 MVNGFTITNTETP
+760 
-773 VTPTPTPEKPG
+773 PTPTPEKHG
-784 KKRKHRTPDTG
+784 KKRKHRTPYTG

>member
-16 VLALSLVGGLAKQA
+16 VLALSLIGGLAKQA

-36 VTSEAELL
+36 VTSETELL
-44 AAIAAAPADG
+44 AAIATAPTDG

-82 GTGTITSAMTGSN
+82 GSGTITSAMTDPK
-95 HFYMFKIASGGAVT
+95 HLFYMFKIASGGAVT
-109 LDGATIN
+109 LDGATID

-138 NGKAKPYPGNNGVVL
+138 NGKAKPDFGNNGVVL
-153 TTGAGAKFVMAGGTI
+153 TIGAGAKFVMAGGTI
-168 QDSTVANALGGAVT
+168 QDSTVDNALGGAVT
-182 VANGATGELRDGTI
+182 VANGATGELRDGAI

-221 TITGGDASST
+221 TITGGDASS
-231 INSSGGLMLYALD
+231 ISSSGGLMLYARD
-244 PNGETTTATMGGG
+244 PKGETTTATMNGG

-274 GNPQYGDSK
+274 GNPNFDDSK

-341 GVVGGQKVPYS
+341 GVVKGQKVPYS

-374 SIDGNKATSNGTNQL
+374 SIEQNKATSNGTNKL
-389 GDKGVGAGIYIASAN
+389 GDKGVGAGVYIASAN
-404 ATLNAGEIINNT
+404 VTLNAGEIINNT

-455 PTGDAEFHSK
+455 PTGVAEFHSK

-547 ALESNPRHES
+547 ALESNLRYSS
-557 IAAAQNKAKLFIYG
+557 IAAAQNKAQLIISG

-677 KADAPVTRDVPVT
+677 KADAPVT
-690 KVWNG
+690 
-695 TKKDSVTVH
+695 
-704 LLADGVDTGQTLVLS
+704 
-719 EANNWTGS
+719 
-727 FVGVNLYAADNHV
+727 
-740 IAYTV
+740 
-745 SEDAIEG
+745 
-752 YTSEITGD
+752 
-760 MVNGFTITNTETP
+760 
-773 VTPTPTPEKPG
+773 PTPTPEKHG
-784 KKRKHRTPDTG
+784 KKRKHRTPYTG

>member
-16 VLALSLVGGLAKQA
+16 VLALSLIGGLAKQA

-36 VTSEAELL
+36 VTSETELL
-44 AAIAAAPADG
+44 AAIATAPTDG
-54 SQTIVQVNAD
+54 SQTIVQVNTD

-82 GTGTITSAMTGSN
+82 GSGTITSAMTDPK
-95 HFYMFKIASGGAVT
+95 HLFYMFKIASGGAVT
-109 LDGATIN
+109 LDGATID

-138 NGKAKPYPGNNGVVL
+138 NGKAKPDFGNNGVVL
-153 TTGAGAKFVMAGGTI
+153 TIGAGAKFVMAGGTI
-168 QDSTVANALGGAVT
+168 QDSTVDNALGGAVT

-221 TITGGDASST
+221 TITGGDASS
-231 INSSGGLMLYALD
+231 ISSSGGLMLYARD
-244 PNGETTTATMGGG
+244 PKGETTTATMNGG

-262 KAVDGAGVHVYA
+262 KAVDGAGIHVYA
-274 GNPQYGDSK
+274 GNPNFDDSK

-341 GVVGGQKVPYS
+341 GVVKGQKVPYS

-374 SIDGNKATSNGTNQL
+374 SIEQNKATSNGTNKL
-389 GDKGVGAGIYIASAN
+389 GDKGVGAGVYIASAN
-404 ATLNAGEIINNT
+404 VTLNAGEIINNT

-455 PTGDAEFHSK
+455 PTGVAEFHSK

-519 SILGEADPAAARHTT
+519 SILGDADPAAARHTT
-534 EEVSNIVNNTDML
+534 EEVSSIVNNTDLL

-557 IAAAQNKAKLFIYG
+557 INAAQNKAKLLIYG

-677 KADAPVTRDVPVT
+677 KADAPVT
-690 KVWNG
+690 
-695 TKKDSVTVH
+695 
-704 LLADGVDTGQTLVLS
+704 
-719 EANNWTGS
+719 
-727 FVGVNLYAADNHV
+727 
-740 IAYTV
+740 
-745 SEDAIEG
+745 
-752 YTSEITGD
+752 
-760 MVNGFTITNTETP
+760 
-773 VTPTPTPEKPG
+773 PTPTPEKPG
-784 KKRKHRTPDTG
+784 KKRKHRTPYTG

-815 GAYARTRKEQ
+815 GAYARTRKDQ

>member
-16 VLALSLVGGLAKQA
+16 VLALSLIGGLAKQA

-36 VTSEAELL
+36 VTSETELL
-44 AAIAAAPADG
+44 AAIATAPTDG

-82 GTGTITSAMTGSN
+82 GSGTITSAMTDPK
-95 HFYMFKIASGGAVT
+95 HLFYMFKIASGGAVT
-109 LDGATIN
+109 LDGATID

-138 NGKAKPYPGNNGVVL
+138 NGKAKPDFGNNGVVL
-153 TTGAGAKFVMAGGTI
+153 TIGAGAKFVMAGGTI
-168 QDSTVANALGGAVT
+168 QDSTVDNALGGAVT

-221 TITGGDASST
+221 TITGGDASS
-231 INSSGGLMLYALD
+231 ISSSGGLMLYARD
-244 PNGETTTATMGGG
+244 PKGETTTATMNGG

-274 GNPQYGDSK
+274 GNPNFDDSK

-341 GVVGGQKVPYS
+341 GVVKGQKVPYS

-374 SIDGNKATSNGTNQL
+374 SIEQNKATSNGTNKL
-389 GDKGVGAGIYIASAN
+389 GDKGVGAGVYIASAN
-404 ATLNAGEIINNT
+404 VTLNAGEIINNT

-455 PTGDAEFHSK
+455 PTGVAEFHSK

-519 SILGEADPAAARHTT
+519 SILGDADPAAARHTT
-534 EEVSNIVNNTDML
+534 EEVSSIVNNTDLL

-557 IAAAQNKAKLFIYG
+557 INAAQNKAKLLIYG

-677 KADAPVTRDVPVT
+677 KADAPVT
-690 KVWNG
+690 
-695 TKKDSVTVH
+695 
-704 LLADGVDTGQTLVLS
+704 
-719 EANNWTGS
+719 
-727 FVGVNLYAADNHV
+727 
-740 IAYTV
+740 
-745 SEDAIEG
+745 
-752 YTSEITGD
+752 
-760 MVNGFTITNTETP
+760 
-773 VTPTPTPEKPG
+773 PTPTPEKPG

>member
-16 VLALSLVGGLAKQA
+16 VLALSLIGGLAKQA

-36 VTSEAELL
+36 VTSETELL
-44 AAIAAAPADG
+44 AAIATAPTDG

-82 GTGTITSAMTGSN
+82 GSGTITSAMTDPK
-95 HFYMFKIASGGAVT
+95 HLFYMFKIASGGAVT
-109 LDGATIN
+109 LDGATID

-168 QDSTVANALGGAVT
+168 QDSTVDNALGGAVT
-182 VANGATGELRDGTI
+182 VAHGATGELRDGTI

-221 TITGGDASST
+221 TITGGDASS
-231 INSSGGLMLYALD
+231 ISSSGGLMLYARD
-244 PNGETTTATMGGG
+244 PKGETTTATMNGG

-274 GNPQYGDSK
+274 GNPNFDDSK

-341 GVVGGQKVPYS
+341 GVVKGQKVPYS

-374 SIDGNKATSNGTNQL
+374 SIEQNKATSNGTNKL
-389 GDKGVGAGIYIASAN
+389 GDKGVGAGVYIASAN
-404 ATLNAGEIINNT
+404 VTLNAGEIINNT

-455 PTGDAEFHSK
+455 PTGVAEFHSK

-547 ALESNPRHES
+547 ALESNLRYSS
-557 IAAAQNKAKLFIYG
+557 ITAAQNKAKLIISG

-581 SNGTVITGEEGT
+581 SNGTVMTGEEGT

-613 EKLTVYLV
+613 ETLTVYLK
-621 ADGYRVDSVELSAA
+621 ADGYVVDSVELSAA
-635 NNWEHTFTGLPD
+635 NNWEHTFHGLPD
-647 NVTLTFEESA
+647 NVTLSFTEG
-657 PTGWTAQTP
+657 TVVGWTAQTP

-677 KADAPVTRDVPVT
+677 KADAPVT
-690 KVWNG
+690 
-695 TKKDSVTVH
+695 
-704 LLADGVDTGQTLVLS
+704 
-719 EANNWTGS
+719 
-727 FVGVNLYAADNHV
+727 
-740 IAYTV
+740 
-745 SEDAIEG
+745 
-752 YTSEITGD
+752 
-760 MVNGFTITNTETP
+760 
-773 VTPTPTPEKPG
+773 PTPTSEKPG
-784 KKRKHRTPDTG
+784 KKRKHRTPYTG

-815 GAYARTRKEQ
+815 GAYARTRKDQ

>member
-16 VLALSLVGGLAKQA
+16 VLALSLIGGLAKQA

-36 VTSEAELL
+36 VTSETELL
-44 AAIAAAPADG
+44 AAIATAPTDG
-54 SQTIVQVNAD
+54 SQTIVQVNTD

-82 GTGTITSAMTGSN
+82 GSGTITSAMTDPK
-95 HFYMFKIASGGAVT
+95 HLFYMFKIASGGAVT
-109 LDGATIN
+109 LDGATID

-138 NGKAKPYPGNNGVVL
+138 NGKAKPDPGNNGVVL

-168 QDSTVANALGGAVT
+168 QDSTVDNALGGAVT

-221 TITGGDASST
+221 TITGGDASS
-231 INSSGGLMLYALD
+231 ISSSGGLMLYARD
-244 PNGETTTATMGGG
+244 PKGETTTATMNGG

-274 GNPQYGDSK
+274 GNPNFDDSK

-341 GVVGGQKVPYS
+341 GVVKGQKVPYS
-352 RVGAPWNNWPNIYR
+352 RVGAPWNTWPNIYR

-374 SIDGNKATSNGTNQL
+374 SIEQNKATSNGTNKL
-389 GDKGVGAGIYIASAN
+389 GDKGVGAGVYIASAN
-404 ATLNAGEIINNT
+404 VTLNAGEIINNT

-455 PTGDAEFHSK
+455 PTGVAEFHSK

-519 SILGEADPAAARHTT
+519 SILGDADPAAARHTT
-534 EEVSNIVNNTDML
+534 EEVSSIVNNTDLL

-557 IAAAQNKAKLFIYG
+557 INAAQNKAKLLIYG

-677 KADAPVTRDVPVT
+677 KADAPVT
-690 KVWNG
+690 
-695 TKKDSVTVH
+695 
-704 LLADGVDTGQTLVLS
+704 
-719 EANNWTGS
+719 
-727 FVGVNLYAADNHV
+727 
-740 IAYTV
+740 
-745 SEDAIEG
+745 
-752 YTSEITGD
+752 
-760 MVNGFTITNTETP
+760 
-773 VTPTPTPEKPG
+773 PTPTPEKPG

-795 DASVVAMVA
+795 DAGVVAMVA

-815 GAYARTRKEQ
+815 GAYARTRKDQ

>member
-16 VLALSLVGGLAKQA
+16 VLALSLIGGLAKQA

-64 FTITAPVQVPANK
+64 FSITAPVQVPANK

-82 GTGTITSAMTGSN
+82 GSGTITSAMTDPK
-95 HFYMFKIASGGAVT
+95 HLFYMFKIASGGAVT
-109 LDGATIN
+109 LDGATID

-138 NGKAKPYPGNNGVVL
+138 NGKAKPDFGNNGVVL
-153 TTGAGAKFVMAGGTI
+153 TIGAGAKFVMAGGTI
-168 QDSTVANALGGAVT
+168 QDSTVDNALGGAVT

-221 TITGGDASST
+221 TITGGDASS
-231 INSSGGLMLYALD
+231 ISSSGGLMLYARD
-244 PNGETTTATMGGG
+244 PKGETTTATMNGG

-274 GNPQYGDSK
+274 GNPNFDDSK

-341 GVVGGQKVPYS
+341 GVVKGQKVPYS
-352 RVGAPWNNWPNIYR
+352 RVGAPWNTWPNIYR

-374 SIDGNKATSNGTNQL
+374 SIEQNKATSNGTNKL
-389 GDKGVGAGIYIASAN
+389 GDKGVGAGVYIASAN
-404 ATLNAGEIINNT
+404 VTLNAGEIINNT

-455 PTGDAEFHSK
+455 PTGVAEFHSK

-519 SILGEADPAAARHTT
+519 SILGDADPAAARHTT
-534 EEVSNIVNNTDML
+534 EEVSSIVNNTDLL

-557 IAAAQNKAKLFIYG
+557 INAAQNKAKLLIYG

-677 KADAPVTRDVPVT
+677 KADAPVT
-690 KVWNG
+690 
-695 TKKDSVTVH
+695 
-704 LLADGVDTGQTLVLS
+704 
-719 EANNWTGS
+719 
-727 FVGVNLYAADNHV
+727 
-740 IAYTV
+740 
-745 SEDAIEG
+745 
-752 YTSEITGD
+752 
-760 MVNGFTITNTETP
+760 
-773 VTPTPTPEKPG
+773 PTPTPEKHG
-784 KKRKHRTPDTG
+784 KKRKHRTPYTG